1 MRLDEIIN
9 THRQS
14 LNDTDMVI
22 WKYILQHRE
31 VARHISIHELAKA
44 CCVSSTTIVRFAQKL
59 GLDGFGE
66 LKAILKMEEQETPRY
81 SSNVLEDLSDFY
93 LKTGEKIFKRN
104 FDSASRLVHE
114 ANRVFTYASGYVQAN
129 VLQELKRLFFY
140 DNVFLYDIPARE
152 EFYSVLETLT
162 KDDLFIIVSL
172 SGETPAVVEF
182 ARELQLRDIPLI
194 SITKLHDNTLASLS
208 TVNLY
213 ISPAEFQLYD
223 AADGK
228 HISFKSMMP
237 YFMLIEVWYVKY
249 RMYVHRLKERNIQ
262 STLYRKKEGQCPQT
276 LAAPRLYRC
285 TLNVPW
291 YTKGALCL
299 KPAKLLRSR
308 AFFCIL

>member
-66 LKAILKMEEQETPRY
+66 LKAILKMEEAETPRY

-114 ANRVFTYASGYVQAN
+114 ANRVLRLPRATYRPMSCRSSSAFSSTTTSFSTTS
-129 VLQELKRLFFY
+129 RL
-140 DNVFLYDIPARE
+140 ARN
-152 EFYSVLETLT
+152 
-162 KDDLFIIVSL
+162 
-172 SGETPAVVEF
+172 
-182 ARELQLRDIPLI
+182 
-194 SITKLHDNTLASLS
+194 SI
-208 TVNLY
+208 
-213 ISPAEFQLYD
+213 
-223 AADGK
+223 
-228 HISFKSMMP
+228 
-237 YFMLIEVWYVKY
+237 
-249 RMYVHRLKERNIQ
+249 
-262 STLYRKKEGQCPQT
+262 
-276 LAAPRLYRC
+276 
-285 TLNVPW
+285 
-291 YTKGALCL
+291 LCC
-299 KPAKLLRSR
+299 RR
-308 AFFCIL
+308 

>member
-31 VARHISIHELAKA
+31 MARHISIHELAKS

-66 LKAILKMEEQETPRY
+66 LKAILKMEEQETPQY
-81 SSNVLEDLSDFY
+81 NSNVLEDLSDFY

-114 ANRVFTYASGYVQAN
+114 ANRVFTFASGYVQAN

-140 DNVFLYDIPARE
+140 DNVFLYEIPARE
-152 EFYSVLETLT
+152 EFYSLLNTLT

-172 SGETPAVVEF
+172 SGETPTVVEF

-194 SITKLHDNTLASLS
+194 SITKLHDNTLASSRPS
-208 TVNLY
+208 TSTSRRPSSSSTMPRTAS
-213 ISPAEFQLYD
+213 ISP
-223 AADGK
+223 
-228 HISFKSMMP
+228 S
-237 YFMLIEVWYVKY
+237 
-249 RMYVHRLKERNIQ
+249 
-262 STLYRKKEGQCPQT
+262 
-276 LAAPRLYRC
+276 
-285 TLNVPW
+285 
-291 YTKGALCL
+291 
-299 KPAKLLRSR
+299 SR
-308 AFFCIL
+308 

>member
-14 LNDTDMVI
+14 LNETDMVI

-223 AADGK
+223 AEDGK

-249 RMYVHRLKERNIQ
+249 RMYVHRLKEKTIQ
-262 STLYRKKEGQCPQT
+262 ST
-276 LAAPRLYRC
+276 
-285 TLNVPW
+285 
-291 YTKGALCL
+291 
-299 KPAKLLRSR
+299 
-308 AFFCIL
+308 I

>member
-114 ANRVFTYASGYVQAN
+114 AN
-129 VLQELKRLFFY
+129 
-140 DNVFLYDIPARE
+140 
-152 EFYSVLETLT
+152 
-162 KDDLFIIVSL
+162 
-172 SGETPAVVEF
+172 
-182 ARELQLRDIPLI
+182 QLRIARRPHAVI
-194 SITKLHDNTLASLS
+194 GGAALHERPELLS
-208 TVNLY
+208 
-213 ISPAEFQLYD
+213 
-223 AADGK
+223 
-228 HISFKSMMP
+228 
-237 YFMLIEVWYVKY
+237 
-249 RMYVHRLKERNIQ
+249 
-262 STLYRKKEGQCPQT
+262 
-276 LAAPRLYRC
+276 
-285 TLNVPW
+285 
-291 YTKGALCL
+291 
-299 KPAKLLRSR
+299 
-308 AFFCIL
+308 

>member
-31 VARHISIHELAKA
+31 MARHISIHELAKS
-44 CCVSSTTIVRFAQKL
+44 CCVSSTMIVRFAQKL

-66 LKAILKMEEQETPRY
+66 LKAILKMEEQETPHY
-81 SSNVLEDLSDFY
+81 NSNVLEDLSDFY

-114 ANRVFTYASGYVQAN
+114 ANRVFTFASGYVQAN

-140 DNVFLYDIPARE
+140 DNVFLYEIPARE
-152 EFYSVLETLT
+152 EFYSLLNTLT

-172 SGETPAVVEF
+172 SGETPTVVEF

-223 AADGK
+223 AEDGK

-249 RMYVHRLKERNIQ
+249 RMYVHRLKEKTIQ
-262 STLYRKKEGQCPQT
+262 ST
-276 LAAPRLYRC
+276 
-285 TLNVPW
+285 
-291 YTKGALCL
+291 
-299 KPAKLLRSR
+299 
-308 AFFCIL
+308 I

>member
-31 VARHISIHELAKA
+31 VARHISIHELAKS

-66 LKAILKMEEQETPRY
+66 LKAILKMEEAEPPRY

-104 FDSASRLVHE
+104 FDSASRLIHE
-114 ANRVFTYASGYVQAN
+114 ANRVFTFASGYVQSN

-140 DNVFLYDIPARE
+140 DNVFLYEVPARE

-162 KDDLFIIVSL
+162 KDDLFIVVSL
-172 SGETPAVVEF
+172 SGETPAVVESPRTAAARHLADLHHEASRQH
-182 ARELQLRDIPLI
+182 AREPFDGQSLHLAGRVPALRCRGRQAHLLQVDDAVLHAHRGLVRQIPHVRT
-194 SITKLHDNTLASLS
+194 SIEREKHS
-208 TVNLY
+208 VN
-213 ISPAEFQLYD
+213 
-223 AADGK
+223 
-228 HISFKSMMP
+228 
-237 YFMLIEVWYVKY
+237 
-249 RMYVHRLKERNIQ
+249 NI
-262 STLYRKKEGQCPQT
+262 KKEFLQN
-276 LAAPRLYRC
+276 LAAPRLYQD
-285 TLNVPW
+285 TPYVPW
-291 YTKGALCL
+291 YTKGDMCPKA
-299 KPAKLLRSR
+299 AKLLRSR
-308 AFFCIL
+308 PFFCIL